1 MSTGDRKAP
10 RRRRLPTP
18 ARAAIGFLV
27 GLSTIIAIGTVLLA
41 SPLASTSGQTTS
53 VVDALFTAVSAA
65 TDTGLAVVDT
75 AEHWNVFGQLVIAAL
90 AFLGGVGIM
99 ASATIVVV
107 LGRRTTLDNRAQV
120 SDAFGGH
127 LGTARD
133 IARGT
138 LVFAVAAQVVGAI
151 AFGIAFVLGG
161 DESEAGGLLW
171 SSVFSSISAFNNAG
185 FDIVG
190 GGRGFTA
197 FADRPAVLA
206 VTAALIVL
214 GGLGFGIVFDMTR
227 KRRWARFALETKL
240 VLVATVGLIVLGAVG
255 IVVTEW
261 TNPGTLGA
269 LPSIDRIW
277 NGTFMSISPRSAGF
291 SSVDMSALRPETDI
305 IMIVLM
311 FIGTASGSTGGGI
324 KVNTLAVL
332 VLVAV
337 SVAVRRD
344 DPTAFGRRVTIDSV
358 FRAIAVFFIFSL
370 MSFVGLLVVAGLS
383 NVAPG
388 ATLFEVVS
396 ALGTVGLS
404 LGVTPDYGEP
414 ARLALAVCM
423 FVGRL
428 GPLAVIIL
436 LFGRGAGAPAV
447 RHPEEPIRIG

>member
-1 MSTGDRKAP
+1 VP

-27 GLSTIIAIGTVLLA
+27 GLSTIIAIGTALLA
-41 SPLASTSGQTTS
+41 SPLASTGGRTTS

-75 AEHWNVFGQLVIAAL
+75 AEHWNLFGQLVIAAL

-107 LGRRTTLDNRAQV
+107 LGRRTTLDDRAQV

-151 AFGIAFVLGG
+151 AFLVAFVLGG
-161 DESEAGGLLW
+161 GDQSESGGLVW
-171 SSVFSSISAFNNAG
+171 SSLFSSISAFNNAG

-255 IVVTEW
+255 ILVTEW

-269 LPSIDRIW
+269 MPSIDRVW

-291 SSVDMSALRPETDI
+291 SSLDMSALRPETSI
-305 IMIVLM
+305 IIIVLM
-311 FIGTASGSTGGGI
+311 FVGTASGSTGGGI

-332 VLVAV
+332 ALVAV
-337 SVAVRRD
+337 SVATRRG

-370 MSFVGLLVVAGLS
+370 MNFVGLLVVAALS

-404 LGVTPDYGEP
+404 LGVTPDYGDP
-414 ARLALAVCM
+414 ARLALAACM

>member
-1 MSTGDRKAP
+1 M
-10 RRRRLPTP
+10 
-18 ARAAIGFLV
+18 
-27 GLSTIIAIGTVLLA
+27 
-41 SPLASTSGQTTS
+41 
-53 VVDALFTAVSAA
+53 
-65 TDTGLAVVDT
+65 
-75 AEHWNVFGQLVIAAL
+75 
-90 AFLGGVGIM
+90 
-99 ASATIVVV
+99 
-107 LGRRTTLDNRAQV
+107 
-120 SDAFGGH
+120 
-127 LGTARD
+127 
-133 IARGT
+133 
-138 LVFAVAAQVVGAI
+138 FAVAAQVVGAI
-151 AFGIAFVLGG
+151 AFAIAFVLGG
-161 DESEAGGLLW
+161 GDESDSGGLLW
-171 SSVFSSISAFNNAG
+171 SSLFQSISAFNNAG

-197 FADRPAVLA
+197 FTDRPAVLA

-227 KRRWARFALETKL
+227 KRRWERFALETKL

-255 IVVTEW
+255 ILVTEW

-269 LPSIDRIW
+269 MPSIDRVW

-291 SSVDMSALRPETDI
+291 SSLDMSALRPETSI
-305 IMIVLM
+305 ILIVLM
-311 FIGTASGSTGGGI
+311 FVGTASGSTGGGI

-337 SVAVRRD
+337 SVATRRG
-344 DPTAFGRRVTIDSV
+344 DPSAFGRRVTIDSV

-370 MSFVGLLVVAGLS
+370 MNFIGLLVVAALS

-404 LGVTPDYGEP
+404 LGVTPDYGDP

-436 LFGRGAGAPAV
+436 LFGRGAGSPAV
-447 RHPEEPIRIG
+447 RRPEEPIRIG